1 MKHACSNML
10 YFIISNPCLASI
22 SVLHPVILLSIIHLS
37 ITQTGEILTVE
48 VMFED
53 LRKIIQEKVCVV
65 SSFTILFVILIKP
78 WNNSYQKLV
87 DTQYF
92 LLLSDRL
99 AAGSE
104 PALNEDYA
112 FHIKTHPALK
122 EFPPHYPNGF
132 KLLVS
137 K

>member
-1 MKHACSNML
+1 M
-10 YFIISNPCLASI
+10 ASI

-53 LRKIIQEKVCVV
+53 LRKIVQEKVCVV
-65 SSFTILFVILIKP
+65 LSLTILFVILIVICIRKR
-78 WNNSYQKLV
+78 V
-87 DTQYF
+87 DIQYNF
-92 LLLSDRL
+92 RLSDRL

>member
-53 LRKIIQEKVCVV
+53 LRKKIQEKVCVV
-65 SSFTILFVILIKP
+65 SSFALLLGILISN
-78 WNNSYQKLV
+78 WYQK
-87 DTQYF
+87 T
-92 LLLSDRL
+92 R
-99 AAGSE
+99 
-104 PALNEDYA
+104 
-112 FHIKTHPALK
+112 
-122 EFPPHYPNGF
+122 
-132 KLLVS
+132 
-137 K
+137 

>member
-1 MKHACSNML
+1 MFGINQR
-10 YFIISNPCLASI
+10 LAS
-22 SVLHPVILLSIIHLS
+22 SD
-37 ITQTGEILTVE
+37 LTVNYP
-48 VMFED
+48 FEYNPNRRNSD
-53 LRKIIQEKVCVV
+53 GGGNVRGSQKKNSRKSMCSFFLCPIIGY
-65 SSFTILFVILIKP
+65 SNIRIK
-78 WNNSYQKLV
+78 KLG
-87 DTQYF
+87 DIQYF

>member
-1 MKHACSNML
+1 M
-10 YFIISNPCLASI
+10 ASI

-37 ITQTGEILTVE
+37 ITQTDEILTVE

-53 LRKIIQEKVCVV
+53 LRKKIQEKVCVV
-65 SSFTILFVILIKP
+65 SSFALLLGILIIRIK
-78 WNNSYQKLV
+78 KLG
-87 DTQYF
+87 DIQYF

>member
-53 LRKIIQEKVCVV
+53 LRKKIQEKVCVV
-65 SSFTILFVILIKP
+65 SSFALLLGILIIRIK
-78 WNNSYQKLV
+78 KLG
-87 DTQYF
+87 DIQYF

>member
-1 MKHACSNML
+1 
-10 YFIISNPCLASI
+10 
-22 SVLHPVILLSIIHLS
+22 
-37 ITQTGEILTVE
+37 
-48 VMFED
+48 MFED
-53 LRKIIQEKVCVV
+53 LRKIVQEKVCVV
-65 SSFTILFVILIKP
+65 LSFALLLGILIIR
-78 WNNSYQKLV
+78 KLG
-87 DTQYF
+87 DIQYF

>member
-1 MKHACSNML
+1 ML
-10 YFIISNPCLASI
+10 YFLISNPCLASI

-53 LRKIIQEKVCVV
+53 LRKIVQEKVCVV
-65 SSFTILFVILIKP
+65 LSLTILFVILINLEVLENELIFNIFFRLP
-78 WNNSYQKLV
+78 
-87 DTQYF
+87 
-92 LLLSDRL
+92 DRL

>member
-10 YFIISNPCLASI
+10 YFIISNRCLASI

-37 ITQTGEILTVE
+37 ITRTGEILTVE

-65 SSFTILFVILIKP
+65 LSFTLLVVILKKSFVEKWLDI
-78 WNNSYQKLV
+78 
-87 DTQYF
+87 QYF
-92 LLLSDRL
+92 LRLSDRL